1 MEILEKI
8 SELKKSIKE
17 TDLLI
22 EELISSLN
30 AYKLRSENRDE
41 KISKIKEEV
50 RVNIEKIDEFIED
63 YNANS

>member
-50 RVNIEKIDEFIED
+50 KINIEKIDEFIED

>member
-30 AYKLRSENRDE
+30 AYKLRSENREE

-50 RVNIEKIDEFIED
+50 RINIEKIDEFIED

>member
-1 MEILEKI
+1 MTK
-8 SELKKSIKE
+8 LKKSIKE
-17 TDLLI
+17 TDLLV

-30 AYKLRSENRDE
+30 AHKLRLENKEE

-50 RVNIEKIDEFIED
+50 RINIKKIDEFIED

>member
-1 MEILEKI
+1 MKILEKI

-50 RVNIEKIDEFIED
+50 RINIEKIDEFIED

>member
-50 RVNIEKIDEFIED
+50 RINIEKIDEFIED

>member
-50 RVNIEKIDEFIED
+50 RINIKKIDEFIED